1 VGKMSRITEK
11 KLGDY
16 YKIYEELFR
25 EPTEPVQ
32 KIAQNTGIPRN
43 TVSQYLTEMYE
54 SSILRGPAIFLKPAK
69 NYYQYVYF
77 LTVDNPLSAYERF
90 AGSHDVI
97 SVSVECGQW
106 NSLVISEKVVDFSGL
121 KGSEKC
127 ILQGRKGVTSLSKV
141 ASLDWDQSLESI
153 HSVLSPPPKKSIL
166 YEEIPA
172 INWTTEE
179 WTLYNKFKHNI
190 RVEAEPILKEY
201 EINHDQYQKWI
212 SRLPEVAVIQPAF
225 YPAGLDNYSLVDF
238 LFRSQYEE
246 QLATVLGM
254 LPSTSVFFCVDGY
267 LFARLSVPSEREK
280 NLTSLISELKEKGY
294 FTEYHHSTAVLASGG
309 FNGQEAKQKDKKLFQ
324 NI

>member
-1 VGKMSRITEK
+1 MSRITKK

-16 YKIYEELFR
+16 YRIYEEIFK

-43 TVSQYLTEMYE
+43 TVSRYLKEMYE
-54 SSILRGPAIFLKPAK
+54 SSILRGPAIFLKPAR

-77 LTVDNPLSAYERF
+77 LAVDNPVSAYERF

-141 ASLDWDQSLESI
+141 TYVDWDQSSESI
-153 HSVLSPPPKKSIL
+153 SSVLSPPPKKFIL

-172 INWTTEE
+172 INWNTEE
-179 WTLYNKFKHNI
+179 WTLHDKFKYNV
-190 RVEAEPILKEY
+190 RAEAGPILKEC
-201 EINHDQYQKWI
+201 EIDYDQYQTWI
-212 SRLPEVAVIQPAF
+212 SRLPEVALIQPAF
-225 YPAGLDNYSLVDF
+225 YPAGLDNYSFHDF
-238 LFRSQYEE
+238 LFKSQYEE

-254 LPSTSVFFCVDGY
+254 LPSTSLFFCVDGY
-267 LFARLSVPSEREK
+267 LFARLSVLKE
-280 NLTSLISELKEKGY
+280 NDLASLIYELKDKGY
-294 FTEYHHSTAVLASGG
+294 FSEYHHSAAVLASGG
-309 FNGQEAKQKDKKLFQ
+309 FNGQETKQKSKKLLQ